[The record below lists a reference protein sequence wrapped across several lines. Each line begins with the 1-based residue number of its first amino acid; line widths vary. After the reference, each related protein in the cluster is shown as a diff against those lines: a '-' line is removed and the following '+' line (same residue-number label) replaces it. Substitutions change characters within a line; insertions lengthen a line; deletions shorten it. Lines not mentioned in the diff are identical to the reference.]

1 MWLGHL
7 VRVAFERKILFK
19 QLCKKGSEYVDV
31 NTLYSIR
38 LVQEEWLSYHIAVRH
53 NKHHEGK
60 LGIYLIPYNYP
71 IAQGEWEMFFLN

>member
-53 NKHHEGK
+53 NKHHEGI